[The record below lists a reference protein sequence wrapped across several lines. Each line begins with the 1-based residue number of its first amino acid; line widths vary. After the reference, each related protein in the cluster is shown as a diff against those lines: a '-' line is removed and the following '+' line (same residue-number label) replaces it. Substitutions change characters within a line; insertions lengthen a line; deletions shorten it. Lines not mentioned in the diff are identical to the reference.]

1 MASQGAAYTADGA
14 CAADGMLSVVS
25 GDADTGVDD
34 VPLLP
39 LKEKDVPLGASRCQ
53 TQPMAT
59 CPDKAA
65 NTIPF
70 VGSSYDVPQ
79 SGVSY
84 QGVFA
89 LGERAGRAYPDAEAT
104 KAADLLE
111 GRLGYRFAKRLFDIV
126 FSLLVFALLWWLFL
140 VVAVAIKLD
149 SPGPVLFNQERVG
162 KDGRTFKM
170 YKFRSMFTDAEDRLE
185 SLQSLNEK
193 DGPVFKIKHDPRVTR
208 VGRFIRKTS
217 LDELPLF
224 LNVLLGN
231 IPLRILEMRPEFSKE
246 SMGAFAL
253 PAKPSTNEEK
263 AFSQVASCF
272 ASGLRTRRVSEF
284 KCNRISGME
293 TDFLAKPVF
302 GIPPV
307 HMGALFQK
315 SNSRLAEAAW

>member
-1 MASQGAAYTADGA
+1 MNNVCDMAGQGAAYAADGAYTADG
-14 CAADGMLSVVS
+14 MLYVVS
-25 GDADTGVDD
+25 GGADTGAQD

-39 LKEKDVPLGASRCQ
+39 LKEKDVPSGASRRQ
-53 TQPMAT
+53 AQPMAP

-84 QGVFA
+84 QGVSA

-104 KAADLLE
+104 KAAERLE

-170 YKFRSMFTDAEDRLE
+170 YKFRSMFKDAEDRLE

-193 DGPVFKIKHDPRVTR
+193 DGPVFKIKHDPRITR

-217 LDELPLF
+217 LDELPQF
-224 LNVLLGN
+224 LNVFLGN
-231 IPLRILEMRPEFSKE
+231 MSIVGPRP
-246 SMGAFAL
+246 AL
-253 PAKPSTNEEK
+253 PREVCQYTPYERQRLLVKPGITCYW
-263 AFSQVASCF
+263 Q
-272 ASGLRTRRVSEF
+272 TRRNRDDIGFDEWVALDLLYIKQCSVWADF
-284 KCNRISGME
+284 KLIIQTVGVVLTAQGN
-293 TDFLAKPVF
+293 
-302 GIPPV
+302 
-307 HMGALFQK
+307 
-315 SNSRLAEAAW
+315 

>member
-1 MASQGAAYTADGA
+1 MNTVCDMAGPGAAYAADGA
-14 CAADGMLSVVS
+14 CAADGMLSLVS
-25 GDADTGVDD
+25 GDADTGARD

-39 LKEKDVPLGASRCQ
+39 LKEKDVPFRASRCQ
-53 TQPMAT
+53 AQPMAS
-59 CPDKAA
+59 CPDKAV

-79 SGVSY
+79 AAVPY
-84 QGVFA
+84 QDVLAVAAMGDKAARVF
-89 LGERAGRAYPDAEAT
+89 PDADAT

-111 GRLGYRFAKRLFDIV
+111 GRLGYRFVKRLFDIV

-170 YKFRSMFTDAEDRLE
+170 YKFRSMFKDAEERLE

-193 DGPVFKIKHDPRVTR
+193 YGPVFKIMRDPRVTR

-217 LDELPLF
+217 LDELPQF

-231 IPLRILEMRPEFSKE
+231 MSIVGPRP
-246 SMGAFAL
+246 AL
-253 PAKPSTNEEK
+253 PREVCQYTPYERQRLLVKPGITCYW
-263 AFSQVASCF
+263 Q
-272 ASGLRTRRVSEF
+272 TRRNRDDIGFDEWVALDLLYIKQCSVWADF
-284 KCNRISGME
+284 KLIIQTVGVVLTAQGN
-293 TDFLAKPVF
+293 
-302 GIPPV
+302 
-307 HMGALFQK
+307 
-315 SNSRLAEAAW
+315 

>member
-1 MASQGAAYTADGA
+1 MNNVCDMAGQGAAYAAGGA
-14 CAADGMLSVVS
+14 YAADGVLSVVS
-25 GDADTGVDD
+25 GDADAGVQD
-34 VPLLP
+34 VPLHP
-39 LKEKDVPLGASRCQ
+39 LKEKDVTPGASRREA
-53 TQPMAT
+53 QPMAP

-79 SGVSY
+79 SGASY
-84 QGVFA
+84 QGVSA
-89 LGERAGRAYPDAEAT
+89 LGERAGRAYPDADAT
-104 KAADLLE
+104 KAAERLE
-111 GRLGYRFAKRLFDIV
+111 GRLGYRFVKRLFDVV

-170 YKFRSMFTDAEDRLE
+170 YKFRSMFKDAEDRLE

-217 LDELPLF
+217 LDELPQF

-231 IPLRILEMRPEFSKE
+231 MSIVGPRP
-246 SMGAFAL
+246 AL
-253 PAKPSTNEEK
+253 SREVCQYTPYERQRLLVKPGITCYW
-263 AFSQVASCF
+263 Q
-272 ASGLRTRRVSEF
+272 TRRNRDDIGFDEWVALDLLYIKQCSVWADF
-284 KCNRISGME
+284 KLIIQTVGVVLTAQGN
-293 TDFLAKPVF
+293 
-302 GIPPV
+302 
-307 HMGALFQK
+307 
-315 SNSRLAEAAW
+315 

>member
-1 MASQGAAYTADGA
+1 MNNVCDMAGQGAAYAADIA
-14 CAADGMLSVVS
+14 YAADGMLSVVS
-25 GDADTGVDD
+25 GDADTGAQD
-34 VPLLP
+34 VPILP
-39 LKEKDVPLGASRCQ
+39 LKEKDVPSGASHCQ
-53 TQPMAT
+53 AQSMAP

-84 QGVFA
+84 QGVSA

-104 KAADLLE
+104 KAAERLE

-170 YKFRSMFTDAEDRLE
+170 YKFRSMFKDAEDRLE

-217 LDELPLF
+217 LDELPQF

-231 IPLRILEMRPEFSKE
+231 MSIVGPRP
-246 SMGAFAL
+246 AL
-253 PAKPSTNEEK
+253 PREVCQYTPYERQRLLVKPGITCYW
-263 AFSQVASCF
+263 Q
-272 ASGLRTRRVSEF
+272 TRRNRDDIGFDEWVALDLLYIKQCSVWADF
-284 KCNRISGME
+284 KLIVQTVGVVLTAQGN
-293 TDFLAKPVF
+293 
-302 GIPPV
+302 
-307 HMGALFQK
+307 
-315 SNSRLAEAAW
+315 

>member
-1 MASQGAAYTADGA
+1 MNSVCDMASQGAAYAADGA

-25 GDADTGVDD
+25 GDADTGAQD

-39 LKEKDVPLGASRCQ
+39 LKEKDVPFRDSRCQ
-53 TQPMAT
+53 ARPMAP
-59 CPDKAA
+59 CPDKVA

-84 QGVFA
+84 QGVST
-89 LGERAGRAYPDAEAT
+89 LGERAGRAYPDADAT

-111 GRLGYRFAKRLFDIV
+111 GRLGYRFVKRLFDIV

-193 DGPVFKIKHDPRVTR
+193 DGPVFKIKHDPRVTH

-217 LDELPLF
+217 LDELPQF

-231 IPLRILEMRPEFSKE
+231 MSIVGPRP
-246 SMGAFAL
+246 AL
-253 PAKPSTNEEK
+253 PREVSQYTSYERQRLLIKPGITCYW
-263 AFSQVASCF
+263 Q
-272 ASGLRTRRVSEF
+272 TRRNRDDIGFDEWVALDLLYIKQCSVWADF
-284 KCNRISGME
+284 KLIVQTVGVVLTAQGN
-293 TDFLAKPVF
+293 
-302 GIPPV
+302 
-307 HMGALFQK
+307 
-315 SNSRLAEAAW
+315 

>member
-25 GDADTGVDD
+25 GDADTDARD

-39 LKEKDVPLGASRCQ
+39 LKEKDVPFRASRYQ
-53 TQPMAT
+53 AQPMAP
-59 CPDKAA
+59 CPDKAT

-79 SGVSY
+79 TAVPY
-84 QGVFA
+84 QDVIAVAAMGDKAARVF
-89 LGERAGRAYPDAEAT
+89 LDADAT

-111 GRLGYRFAKRLFDIV
+111 GRLGYRFVKRLFDIV

-170 YKFRSMFTDAEDRLE
+170 YKFRSMFKDAEDRLE

-217 LDELPLF
+217 LDELPQF

-231 IPLRILEMRPEFSKE
+231 MSIVGPRP
-246 SMGAFAL
+246 AL
-253 PAKPSTNEEK
+253 PREVCHYTPYERQRLLIKPGITCYW
-263 AFSQVASCF
+263 Q
-272 ASGLRTRRVSEF
+272 TRRNRDDISFDEWVALDLLYIKQCSVWADF
-284 KCNRISGME
+284 KLIVQTIGVVLTAQGN
-293 TDFLAKPVF
+293 
-302 GIPPV
+302 
-307 HMGALFQK
+307 
-315 SNSRLAEAAW
+315 